1 MSGNAAMPETLIV
14 GGGLIGIAI
23 GWQLAKAGRSVT
35 VIERDSLGAIPS
47 GASWAAAGMLAP
59 LAEVGFNE
67 PALLA
72 LSRSS
77 LAMYPEF
84 VAELEADAGQPVG
97 YRTEGTLI
105 VALDNDDAA
114 WLRRQYDFQQSL
126 GLPTRWMDGNQA
138 WEQEPHLAPNVTAAA
153 FAPTDHQID
162 NRLLL
167 TALREAFTRAG
178 GELRAGTEV
187 VRIQHDGNRA
197 SGIWVRPSDDT
208 GADPEPLEAPQV
220 VVCAGAWT
228 RLLMANNLPAPAVP
242 PIRPVK
248 GQLLSLTMSPLL
260 RLSYVIRTRRVYL
273 VPKLDGRLVI
283 GATSE
288 DVGFDTRLTAG
299 GLFELLRDAWEA
311 VPAVYDLPVLESWAG
326 LRPASRDHAPVL
338 GPTPLAGLYLAVGHY
353 RNGVLLT
360 PATARLMCEFLL
372 TGEVPEAMQPFGLAR
387 FHKRTKVHA

>member
-1 MSGNAAMPETLIV
+1 MSETLIV
-14 GGGLIGIAI
+14 GGGLIGLAI

-35 VIERDSLGAIPS
+35 VIERDARGSNPT

-77 LAMYPEF
+77 LEMYPNF
-84 VAELEADAGQPVG
+84 AAELEADAGQGVG

-105 VALDNDDAA
+105 VALDSDDAA

-126 GLPTRWMDGNQA
+126 GLPTRWMDGNEA
-138 WEQEPHLAPNVTAAA
+138 REQEPHLAPTVTAAA
-153 FAPTDHQID
+153 FAPTDHQVD
-162 NRLLL
+162 NRLLV

-178 GELRAGTEV
+178 GDLREGMEV
-187 VRIQHDGNRA
+187 VRIQHDGDRA
-197 SGIWVRPSDDT
+197 RGVWVRPSDNA
-208 GADPEPLEAPQV
+208 GADPELLEAPQI

-260 RLSYVIRTRRVYL
+260 KLSYVIRTRRVYL

-288 DVGFDTRLTAG
+288 DVGFDTQLTAG
-299 GLFELLRDAWEA
+299 GLLELLRDAWEA
-311 VPAVYDLPVLESWAG
+311 VPGVYDLPVRESWAG

-338 GPTPLAGLYLAVGHY
+338 GPTPLSGLHLAVGHY

-387 FHKRTKVHA
+387 FHKRTRVHA